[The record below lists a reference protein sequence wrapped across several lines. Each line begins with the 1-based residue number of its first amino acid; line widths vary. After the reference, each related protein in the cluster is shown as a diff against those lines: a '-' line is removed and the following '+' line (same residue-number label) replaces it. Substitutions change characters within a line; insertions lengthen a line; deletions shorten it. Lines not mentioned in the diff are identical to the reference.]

1 VMSVEGPP
9 GTDDTITDDAMLDTL
24 HNSKAN
30 RKLFSTQT
38 WYKVVLH
45 SLFAMNDLSMH
56 HPASRIF
63 HRIENTTA
71 IQLRLLLVLL
81 FPSALCPNIFLL
93 ITSAAPS
100 DNVWLL
106 DWGLPL
112 EPLSGYCC
120 LCPFFEPNK
129 DERNLELFR
138 GEGAG

>member
-1 VMSVEGPP
+1 MSVEGPR
-9 GTDDTITDDAMLDTL
+9 GMDDTITDDAMLDAL

-30 RKLFSTQT
+30 RQLFSTQT
-38 WYKVVLH
+38 RYKVVLH
-45 SLFAMNDLSMH
+45 SLFSISDVSMH
-56 HPASRIF
+56 HPSSRIF
-63 HRIENTTA
+63 HRTEISTA

-81 FPSALCPNIFLL
+81 FPSALCPSIFLL

-106 DWGLPL
+106 DGGLPL

-138 GEGAG
+138 REGAG